1 MCQSIILEKSS
12 YILLEENTS
21 LGFRAN
27 RLDLQPAAA
36 AAAASAALIQS
47 FMVESPSL
55 TGLVSSRQQ
64 EVLTEALFFSGEG
77 KKRGGCVSECCV

>member
-12 YILLEENTS
+12 YILLEENTN

-36 AAAASAALIQS
+36 ASAALIQS
-47 FMVESPSL
+47 FMVESHSL

-64 EVLTEALFFSGEG
+64 EVLTKALFFSGEG

>member
-12 YILLEENTS
+12 YILLEENTN
-21 LGFRAN
+21 LGFISN
-27 RLDLQPAAA
+27 RLDLQPAAT
-36 AAAASAALIQS
+36 AAASAALIQS

-64 EVLTEALFFSGEG
+64 GVLTEALFFSGEG

>member
-12 YILLEENTS
+12 YILLEANTN

-27 RLDLQPAAA
+27 RLDLQR
-36 AAAASAALIQS
+36 AAAASAALIHS
-47 FMVESPSL
+47 FMLESPSL

-64 EVLTEALFFSGEG
+64 EVFTEALFFSGEG

>member
-1 MCQSIILEKSS
+1 
-12 YILLEENTS
+12 LLEENTN

-36 AAAASAALIQS
+36 AAAAALIQS

>member
-12 YILLEENTS
+12 YILLEENTN

-36 AAAASAALIQS
+36 ASAALIQC

-64 EVLTEALFFSGEG
+64 GVLTEALFFSGEG
-77 KKRGGCVSECCV
+77 KKRIGRVSECCV

>member
-1 MCQSIILEKSS
+1 
-12 YILLEENTS
+12 LLEENTN

-36 AAAASAALIQS
+36 AAAAAALIQS